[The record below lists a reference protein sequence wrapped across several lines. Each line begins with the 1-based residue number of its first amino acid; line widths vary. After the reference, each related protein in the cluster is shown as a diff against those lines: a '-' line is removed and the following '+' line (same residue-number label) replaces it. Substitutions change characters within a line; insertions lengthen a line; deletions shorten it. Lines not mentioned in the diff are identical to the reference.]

1 MQLHFGSMP
10 AFAVAV
16 SSRTAV
22 IRRTLAALWERA
34 SATVATVLATRG
46 QLSNVGWM
54 LAERVWMLLSGVVI
68 GFWVIRALGPD
79 DFGKFSAALSL
90 TAVLGG
96 LATVGLDT
104 VVVRRLTSSRH
115 DTAKVLVAAAGLRI
129 VGSLCLTLLSW
140 IGARLLF
147 PASPEVADIAL
158 VVAASA
164 LFRVTDVVGLW
175 LQAENQ
181 FGRAARARI
190 MVRVAGDVIRVALI
204 LNDSGVLWFAYAAL
218 AESAVACLLFGVI
231 GWKFWSQPG
240 HVDYT
245 IARSLFANGRPV
257 MVSGLVSALYSRVD
271 QFVLFNVAG
280 AEANGHYAAAVR
292 ISEAFVVLLVS
303 ISSVAASHFGR
314 MATAPAQQV
323 DRDLRRYYRSMLI
336 SGLAVSALMS
346 MAARPIVLGVYGA
359 NFEATVPVLRVH
371 AWTFAL
377 VAASVGLEPWFYH
390 HGRLTQYVPK
400 TLITLLFCLPAVL
413 VSTHFFGPVGAA
425 AAVVATYAMSVF
437 VTNVLLPGARD
448 AFRFQVRAFQRH

>member
-1 MQLHFGSMP
+1 MSALATPLSKS
-10 AFAVAV
+10 A
-16 SSRTAV
+16 TV
-22 IRRTLAALWERA
+22 IRRTLAALRRHA
-34 SATVATVLATRG
+34 SGAAAAVLAARG

-79 DFGKFSAALSL
+79 EFGKFSAALSL

-104 VVVRRLTSSRH
+104 VVVRRLSSSLH
-115 DTAKVLVAAAGLRI
+115 DTKKILLAAAALRI

-190 MVRVAGDVIRVALI
+190 MVRAAGDIMRVALI
-204 LNDSGVLWFAYAAL
+204 LKGSSVLWFAYAAL
-218 AESAVACLLFGVI
+218 AESAVACLLFAAI
-231 GWKFWSQPG
+231 GWKFWRHPG
-240 HVDYT
+240 RLDCT

-257 MVSGLVSALYSRVD
+257 MVSGLISALYSRVD
-271 QFVLFNVAG
+271 QFVLFNLAG

-314 MATAPAQQV
+314 LAAAPPQQV
-323 DRDLRRYYRSMLI
+323 DRDLRRYYRNMVI
-336 SGLAVSALMS
+336 AGLAVSALLS

-400 TLITLLFCLPAVL
+400 TLITLAFCVPAVL
-413 VSTHFFGPVGAA
+413 LATHFFGPAGAA
-425 AAVVATYAMSVF
+425 AAVVATYAVSVF
-437 VTNVLLPGARD
+437 ATNAFLPGARD
-448 AFRFQVRAFQRH
+448 AFRFQVRAFQRQ